1 MANLVYVALLVAS
14 VLFANVNGYTGHGP
28 CPTNPNGVHY
38 QPGDSW
44 EEGCL
49 TCSCWNG
56 GFGCDMKFPTC
67 EYPEGCV
74 KVYDDNGCE
83 LMAVDQ
89 ANEVCDPII
98 CMIAGK

>member
-14 VLFANVNGYTGHGP
+14 AVLANVNAGYVVQGP

-38 QPGDSW
+38 HPGDSF
-44 EEGCL
+44 EEGCFR
-49 TCSCWNG
+49 CNCFAGGYSC
-56 GFGCDMKFPTC
+56 DEMFPTC

-74 KVYDDNGCE
+74 KVYNDNGCE

-89 ANEVCDPII
+89 ANVVCDPIS
-98 CMIAGK
+98 CVLK